1 MTHSAFIPLSS
12 LHDQATRWFDRAH
25 AALLEAL
32 PCRRGCSA
40 CCYGPFAITVLD
52 VVELRQGLASL
63 DPSVRRG
70 LDERVRAHVTAFE
83 AAEPRLRESPFL
95 DGWNDADQDALA
107 ERFSA
112 LPCPALDADGSCLV
126 YAHRPVTCRTMGIPA
141 ESGGTVEGACAV
153 QTAVPVVRL
162 SAALREEEDRFAEQE
177 AVALERLR
185 RAVPLA
191 GDEVWLAY
199 GFLADR
205 VPVR

>member
-32 PCRRGCSA
+32 PCRRGCSV

-70 LDERVRAHVTAFE
+70 LDERARAHVTAFE

-112 LPCPALDADGSCLV
+112 LPCPALDADRSCLV
-126 YAHRPVTCRTMGIPA
+126 YAHRPVTCRTMGIPT

-177 AVALERLR
+177 DVALERLR

-199 GFLADR
+199 GLLADR

>member
-1 MTHSAFIPLSS
+1 MFIPLSS
-12 LHDQATRWFDRAH
+12 LHDRATRWFDRAH

-40 CCYGPFAITVLD
+40 CCHGPFAITVLD
-52 VVELRQGLASL
+52 VLELRRGLASL

-70 LDERVRAHVTAFE
+70 LDERARAHVAAFD
-83 AAEPRLRESPFL
+83 ATDPRLRESPFL
-95 DGWNDADQDALA
+95 DGWNEADQDALA
-107 ERFSA
+107 ERFSE
-112 LPCPALDADGSCLV
+112 LPCPALGTDGSCLV

-141 ESGGTVEGACAV
+141 ESEGTVGGACAV
-153 QTAVPVVRL
+153 QIAVPVVRL
-162 SAALREEEDRFAEQE
+162 SAVFREEEDRFAEQE
-177 AVALERLR
+177 AAALDRVR

-205 VPVR
+205 IPVR